1 MKAGLPA
8 IRASEGSGVLMADK
22 HQSEM
27 YLENFTQRNELMEV
41 EILQISRHPRNKPRT
56 QLRKNIERCKD
67 PVSNAMGTVR
77 KVKQERAQGGCLG
90 TKSRRKT

>member
-1 MKAGLPA
+1 MGEQVDARFKKRIKGRESMKAGLPA

-41 EILQISRHPRNKPRT
+41 EILQISRHPRKQTENSIKKEH
-56 QLRKNIERCKD
+56 RK
-67 PVSNAMGTVR
+67 M
-77 KVKQERAQGGCLG
+77 
-90 TKSRRKT
+90 

>member
-1 MKAGLPA
+1 MGEQVAARFKKRIKGRESMKAGLPA

-41 EILQISRHPRNKPRT
+41 EILQISRHPRKQTENSIKKEH
-56 QLRKNIERCKD
+56 RK
-67 PVSNAMGTVR
+67 M
-77 KVKQERAQGGCLG
+77 
-90 TKSRRKT
+90 

>member
-1 MKAGLPA
+1 MGEQVAARFKKRIKGREPVKAGLPA

-41 EILQISRHPRNKPRT
+41 EILQISRHPRKQTENSIKKEH
-56 QLRKNIERCKD
+56 RK
-67 PVSNAMGTVR
+67 M
-77 KVKQERAQGGCLG
+77 
-90 TKSRRKT
+90 